1 MFLALVGL
9 AAGIW
14 AGLARIGWDL
24 PFQQTTWSAVHGPLM
39 ISGFL
44 GTVISLERS
53 VALGRA
59 WGYGAPLLSA
69 LGSAALVVGLPDP
82 AGPLLIT
89 ASSIVLVA
97 IFGVFLARQVEFY
110 LLTMALGALAWL
122 VGNALWDAGWQIPR
136 FIPWWVGF
144 LVLTIVGERLELN
157 RLTRPSGAVLAT
169 FALALALFC
178 AGLLASALDLEAG
191 WRVIGFGLLALAL
204 WLLRFDIARRT
215 VRRAGLPRFIAL
227 GLFAGYLWLVVA
239 ALLALTASSFF
250 GGLSYDALLHTI
262 LLGFVFSMIF
272 VHAPI
277 IFPALTA
284 IDVPFTRRFYVH
296 LALLHL
302 SLVARIA
309 ADQGHW
315 WDLRQWGGLLNAIAL
330 LLFLANTALAVLS
343 SRSRAGR
350 MRGMPP
356 PPAGT
361 VNPLH

>member
-1 MFLALVGL
+1 MFLALLGL
-9 AAGIW
+9 AAGVW

-24 PFQQTTWSAVHGPLM
+24 PFQQTSWSAVHGPLM

-53 VALGRA
+53 VALAKG

-69 LGSAALVVGLPDP
+69 LGSAALIVGFPDP
-82 AGPLLIT
+82 AGPLLIA
-89 ASSIVLVA
+89 ASSVMLVA
-97 IFGVFLARQVEFY
+97 IFGVFLSRQVEFY
-110 LLTMALGALAWL
+110 LVTMALGALAWL
-122 VGNALWDAGWQIPR
+122 VGNALWVADWQIPR

-178 AGLLASALDLEAG
+178 AGLIASALDLQIG
-191 WRVIGFGLLALAL
+191 WRIMGIGLLALAL
-204 WLLRFDIARRT
+204 WLMRFDIARRT
-215 VRRAGLPRFIAL
+215 VRRPGLPRFIAL
-227 GLFAGYLWLVVA
+227 GLFAGYLWMVVA
-239 ALLALTASSFF
+239 ALLALTATAFF

-277 IFPALTA
+277 IFPALTG
-284 IDVPFTRRFYVH
+284 IDVPFTRRFYAHV
-296 LALLHL
+296 ALLHL
-302 SLVARIA
+302 SLIVRVASDLER
-309 ADQGHW
+309 W

-330 LLFLANTALAVLS
+330 LLFLVNTGLAVRS
-343 SRSRAGR
+343 ARSRASET
-350 MRGMPP
+350 RGVRT
-356 PPAGT
+356 AT
-361 VNPLH
+361 T